1 MAGYGRVLACA
12 LAIVALAVSTQS
24 LAWVVSWG
32 ASSQRSTVPTM
43 FGEKPIQATQPNLVG
58 TSLVAAASAVA
69 VVFAFSR
76 AQRRSAPT
84 CSAVKLVAMETGGQ
98 AKLCPRTGG
107 PICYCSSRQQSATL
121 AGSTPTSS
129 SSLSSRS
136 SAVQQRALYPGTD
149 VEIVSEGVTFP
160 ITATVEVGE
169 AGKSCTGEETT
180 TGVTGKITMT
190 QTDAENITIE
200 YEVKGLAPGDHGF
213 HVHEKAD
220 FSNGCASAGPHYNPF
235 GRTHGGP
242 DDEERHVGDLGNI
255 TAGEDG
261 VAKGTITDKL
271 IKVFGEYT
279 VVGRSIMIH
288 ADPDDLGRGPLEG
301 WPEVPPPPA
310 PAQHTKTTGNAGAR
324 IACGVI
330 LAA

>member
-1 MAGYGRVLACA
+1 
-12 LAIVALAVSTQS
+12 
-24 LAWVVSWG
+24 
-32 ASSQRSTVPTM
+32 M

-98 AKLCPRTGG
+98 AKRCPRTGGPVCHCASEQQSVTQAKRCPRTGG
-107 PICYCSSRQQSATL
+107 PICYCVSQQQSATL
-121 AGSTPTSS
+121 AGSNPISS
-129 SSLSSRS
+129 SSIASRS
-136 SAVQQRALYPGTD
+136 SAVQQRALYPGTE

-190 QTDAENITIE
+190 QTDAENLTIE

-271 IKVFGEYT
+271 IKIFG
-279 VVGRSIMIH
+279 
-288 ADPDDLGRGPLEG
+288 
-301 WPEVPPPPA
+301 
-310 PAQHTKTTGNAGAR
+310 
-324 IACGVI
+324 
-330 LAA
+330 